1 MEAKRTLLER
11 TAMSGMTQ
19 SGHETEAARVILCNS
34 ASLLYRASGRCALLA
49 QIAAVLSPV
58 RFGGKADI
66 G

>member
-1 MEAKRTLLER
+1 VLELAKGL
-11 TAMSGMTQ
+11 AVG
-19 SGHETEAARVILCNS
+19 GKAIAR
-34 ASLLYRASGRCALLA
+34 RCALLA